1 MSRTTRI
8 DLEPLL
14 GALTSPEHDENGDRI
29 LDATLESLVDLG
41 LRRCTVEEV
50 AERANI
56 GRSTIYRRFDDR
68 DGLIHAVV
76 ARELRRV
83 LDAVNSSVA
92 DVDGVADRLVEGFLA
107 GLDVARESDFL
118 RFIRS
123 EPDLTIFLLKD
134 SYPAIDLV
142 TGVLVGLLV
151 EATGSGLNGPPG
163 GTVDPEKARHAA
175 EIVFRLAISFV
186 LVPTSTLPL
195 DDRDAA
201 RKALHTIFDPL
212 LEAATCP
219 P

>member
-1 MSRTTRI
+1 MR
-8 DLEPLL
+8 
-14 GALTSPEHDENGDRI
+14 EHRGGEGLQVVRQHVV
-29 LDATLESLVDLG
+29 AGVESG
-41 LRRCTVEEV
+41 RRLRRAHEV
-50 AERANI
+50 QRRA
-56 GRSTIYRRFDDR
+56 RRR
-68 DGLIHAVV
+68 TEAYGGVL
-76 ARELRRV
+76 ARG
-83 LDAVNSSVA
+83 VA